1 MVKENG
7 SVEPEHGTN
16 GHHSDDGV
24 GDEEIA
30 TNGDNGDDHSELDGS
45 LASAS
50 EADDSETEGNAEAEA
65 AGDAE
70 YELNREEPSSPSA
83 HDWKVILMKAEFAEE
98 LCEQIRKMKPYE
110 RCQRTGRII
119 PTKSLRDLVQGFCMF
134 LDCGTKIAM
143 KIMKNLTKDV
153 FARCDLLFE
162 ISRILPDRL
171 QRFSKDAVSTWFNVF
186 HFLKFVPDPRVSVT
200 PRVFNVVH
208 HPLKAHKK
216 KKLVRMFQENWI
228 GLMMCTIPPK
238 VLSVMIPY
246 LTENVLDSLDEPH
259 RTADFFF
266 RTFDK
271 GDMFAILSLGAIFKL
286 IVAHNFE
293 YPNFYDHVYSL
304 TKPSVLYLDQKEKF
318 ISLLDKFLSS
328 THIPNYVVA
337 GFAKRLSRMLLLAPV
352 DAQEPVLGLIR
363 NLLTRHPNVSCLIHR
378 DVPETLSSDPYDE
391 NEPSL
396 SKCNALNSSLWEI
409 KSLQKHWHQNVAKR
423 ASFVDKKLQQ
433 MESFVRFRC
442 QDEIFSNMMAKSFGN
457 AEGSMEE
464 KYSRAQDGSDDE
476 ELPAKKKMQKR
487 GKFARKHEEH
497 KEHAI
502 PINFTA
508 PTGQLFPEN
517 SFNLMYEK
525 FWCA

>member
-1 MVKENG
+1 M
-7 SVEPEHGTN
+7 
-16 GHHSDDGV
+16 
-24 GDEEIA
+24 
-30 TNGDNGDDHSELDGS
+30 L
-45 LASAS
+45 
-50 EADDSETEGNAEAEA
+50 
-65 AGDAE
+65 
-70 YELNREEPSSPSA
+70 
-83 HDWKVILMKAEFAEE
+83 
-98 LCEQIRKMKPYE
+98 QIRK
-110 RCQRTGRII
+110 
-119 PTKSLRDLVQGFCMF
+119 LL
-134 LDCGTKIAM
+134 
-143 KIMKNLTKDV
+143 LT
-153 FARCDLLFE
+153 
-162 ISRILPDRL
+162 
-171 QRFSKDAVSTWFNVF
+171 QRFNKDAVSTWFNVF

-246 LTENVLDSLDEPH
+246 ITENVLDSLDEPH

-266 RTFDK
+266 RVFLYDFHTTFVENFTSTAFQAFDK

-286 IVAHNFE
+286 IVTHNFE

-378 DVPETLSSDPYDE
+378 DVPGTLPSDPYDE
-391 NEPSL
+391 SEPSL

-442 QDEIFSNMMAKSFGN
+442 QDEIFSNMMAKSFGSG
-457 AEGSMEE
+457 EGSMED
-464 KYSRAQDGSDDE
+464 KYARAQDGSDDE
-476 ELPAKKKMQKR
+476 EVPPKKMQKR

-508 PTGQLFPEN
+508 PTGLLFPEN